1 MNELLAIILLV
12 FDTERVENDNKDW
25 DKLSEKEIADSH
37 LIEFLFDPKFVQAD
51 VFMAHDRMLQL
62 GI

>member
-25 DKLSEKEIADSH
+25 DKLSEKDIADSH
-37 LIEFLFDPKFVQAD
+37 LIEFLFDPKF
-51 VFMAHDRMLQL
+51 L
-62 GI
+62 